1 MFKRLLIS
9 VLGVLLLVGVAF
21 AGVNINTADVKELEG
36 LPGIGPAK
44 AKAIVDY
51 RKEHGPFATVDD
63 LSKVQGIGPKMLEQL
78 RNQIEV
84 GKSNKKE

>member
-1 MFKRLLIS
+1 MFKKLLIS
-9 VLGVLLLVGVAF
+9 VLGILLLVGVAF
-21 AGVNINTADVKELEG
+21 AGVNINTADVKELES

-44 AKAIVDY
+44 AQAIVDY
-51 RKEHGPFATVDD
+51 RKEHGPFTTVDD

-84 GKSNKKE
+84 GKSTKKE

>member
-44 AKAIVDY
+44 AQAIVDY

-78 RNQIEV
+78 RDQIEV
-84 GKSNKKE
+84 GKSTKKE

>member
-9 VLGVLLLVGVAF
+9 VLGVLVLAGVAF

-44 AKAIVDY
+44 AQAIVDY
-51 RKEHGPFATVDD
+51 RKEHGPFTTVDD

-84 GKSNKKE
+84 GKSTKKE

>member
-9 VLGVLLLVGVAF
+9 VLGILLLVGVAF
-21 AGVNINTADVKELEG
+21 AGVNINTADVKELES

-44 AKAIVDY
+44 AQAIVDY
-51 RKEHGPFATVDD
+51 RKEHGPFTTVDD

-84 GKSNKKE
+84 GKSTKKE

>member
-51 RKEHGPFATVDD
+51 RKEHGLFTTVDD